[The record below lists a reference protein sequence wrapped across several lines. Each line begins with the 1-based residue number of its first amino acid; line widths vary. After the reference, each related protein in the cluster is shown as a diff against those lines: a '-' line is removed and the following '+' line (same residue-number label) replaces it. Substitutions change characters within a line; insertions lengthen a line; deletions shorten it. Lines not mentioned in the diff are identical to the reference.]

1 MGGID
6 GWMDQDV
13 YHLHLCRRRRQLVRL
28 LHSIP
33 IAQRQLM
40 PAREGDEMVEED
52 DADFWDPRVR
62 RTA

>member
-1 MGGID
+1 MD
-6 GWMDQDV
+6 GWIKMFATCI
-13 YHLHLCRRRRQLVRL
+13 YSRRRRQLVRL

>member
-1 MGGID
+1 
-6 GWMDQDV
+6 
-13 YHLHLCRRRRQLVRL
+13 
-28 LHSIP
+28 
-33 IAQRQLM
+33 M